1 MDVATRST
9 AILNGC
15 RSKIHNLQ
23 RQSYVAIVVVVVV
36 VVVVDDV
43 VNSDSGFLTY
53 LNKLV
58 RQK

>member
-23 RQSYVAIVVVVVV
+23 RQSYVV
-36 VVVVDDV
+36 VVVVDNV
-43 VNSDSGFLTY
+43 VVVVAVNSDSGFLTY